1 MPPTSDRTDRNGS
14 VGTGHSACPRRALGL
29 GRPAQRGSGAG
40 LVGEAGE
47 IVWLVD
53 VLEGAGCPVDRPP
66 HPLVQP
72 LDLYEVEEGVH
83 AALAGLDPVGG
94 LGRYRRAV
102 GGEERLGLAARVT
115 RRSDG

>member
-1 MPPTSDRTDRNGS
+1 MIRGPPRSTRPDTL
-14 VGTGHSACPRRALGL
+14 CPYTPRFRSGR

-83 AALAGLDPVGG
+83 AALAGLDQVGG
-94 LGRYRRAV
+94 LGRYQIGRAHV
-102 GGEERLGLAARVT
+102 
-115 RRSDG
+115 

>member
-1 MPPTSDRTDRNGS
+1 MPPTADRTDRTGS

-29 GRPAQRGSGAG
+29 GRPAQRGSGPE

-72 LDLYEVEEGVH
+72 LELYEVEEDVH
-83 AALAGLDPVGG
+83 DALAGLDQEGG
-94 LGRYRRAV
+94 LGRYHRSL
-102 GGEERLGLAARVT
+102 GGVERLDTAARAPA
-115 RRSDG
+115 

>member
-1 MPPTSDRTDRNGS
+1 MPPTSCTPEVRGTSARLTSPHAPNLVHAGGSGHQRAADEPPCPQPRARTDRNGS

-66 HPLVQP
+66 Q
-72 LDLYEVEEGVH
+72 D
-83 AALAGLDPVGG
+83 
-94 LGRYRRAV
+94 RKST
-102 GGEERLGLAARVT
+102 RLN
-115 RRSDG
+115 SSH